1 MRPLFALAALAALT
15 VACGGGNT
23 PTSPSLPSLPG
34 LPTGSAGI
42 TILNRGTLRAT
53 VDGTPWQS
61 SLATAGV
68 GSFAGLPPQ
77 MTLSAVSSAST
88 LGFSI
93 SAPAAVGTYDAG
105 STSSAS
111 ATFSLIEALASLWWV
126 NPAAPGSSG
135 TLTITTATTTRI
147 AGIFSFTA
155 VARTQGMTPATRTV
169 TNGTFDVSQ

>member
-1 MRPLFALAALAALT
+1 MRPLFALAAALALT
-15 VACGGGNT
+15 VACGGGTT
-23 PTSPSLPSLPG
+23 PTSPSLPTLPG
-34 LPTGSAGI
+34 GFSVTM
-42 TILNRGTLRAT
+42 LNRGTLRAT

-61 SLATAGV
+61 ALATAGV

-77 MTLSAVSSAST
+77 MTLSAVSSASP

-93 SAPAAVGTYDAG
+93 SAPAAVGTYDAT

-111 ATFSLIEALASLWWV
+111 ATFSLIEGLANFWWV
-126 NPAAPGSSG
+126 NPFASGGSG

-147 AGIFSFTA
+147 AGTFSFTA
-155 VARTQGMTPATRTV
+155 VARTQGITPATRTV

>member
-34 LPTGSAGI
+34 LPTGSGGI

-53 VDGTPWQS
+53 VDGTPWES
-61 SLATAGV
+61 ALVTAGI
-68 GSFAGLPPQ
+68 GSIAGFPPQ
-77 MTLSAVSSAST
+77 LTLTAVPARST

-93 SAPAAVGTYDAG
+93 GGPAAVGTYDAA
-105 STSSAS
+105 STS
-111 ATFSLIEALASLWWV
+111 TFVSLSLIEGLANSWWV
-126 NPAAPGSSG
+126 SPFATGSSG
-135 TLTITTATTTRI
+135 TLTITTATATRV
-147 AGIFSFTA
+147 AGTFSFTA
-155 VARTQGMTPATRTV
+155 VARTQGTTPATRTV